1 MNNTLE
7 RINSR
12 IPKGEEQINDM
23 EDRMVEITATEQN
36 TEKRKEM
43 KTA

>member
-7 RINSR
+7 GILSR
-12 IPKGEEQINDM
+12 ITEAEAQIKDL
-23 EDRMVEITATEQN
+23 EGRMVEITATEQN

>member
-1 MNNTLE
+1 MNNTVE
-7 RINSR
+7 GISGG
-12 IPKGEEQINDM
+12 KTEADKHINDV

>member
-7 RINSR
+7 GTHSR
-12 IPKGEEQINDM
+12 KTEADKHINDV